1 MNDIS
6 SDDIFLLRQRL
17 AEQEAL
23 IHALQE
29 KLADREREIDHLQAQ
44 LGRLRRM
51 NFGRYSEKV
60 SRRIT
65 QMETDLNQVQK
76 KTLTLLVEWITR
88 QYSVRRSSFVIIP
101 LREKHACT
109 KFGAIV
115 QVPAPSRPIERVS
128 QDWRC

>member
-1 MNDIS
+1 MTGDILQLKQH
-6 SDDIFLLRQRL
+6 IT
-17 AEQEAL
+17 EQETL
-23 IHALQE
+23 KRSLLE

-115 QVPAPSRPIERVS
+115 QVPAPSRPIEWVS